1 MAEQNYVE
9 GQEFIGTYPPEAAI
23 WCNNN
28 GYHIEEIGAQEG
40 QRVFKIVKN
49 EIHIPTK
56 QEILA
61 QKEQEYGMN
70 RWQRE
75 GILAEHSEY
84 SDFAKSRAQE
94 LEDLAEEIRQ
104 EQELENLNEEEIE
117 EEQAEPESEEE

>member
-28 GYHIEEIGAQEG
+28 GYHIEEIDSQEG

-49 EIHIPTK
+49 EVHVPTK
-56 QEILA
+56 QEILN

-84 SDFAKSRAQE
+84 SDFAKARAQE

-104 EQELENLNEEEIE
+104 EQEAAEQVEEEE
-117 EEQAEPESEEE
+117 TEEPESEEE

>member
-28 GYHIEEIGAQEG
+28 GYHIEEVTPQDG

-49 EIHIPTK
+49 EIHVPTK
-56 QEILA
+56 QEILN

-104 EQELENLNEEEIE
+104 EQVAAEQTEEETEEQEEPEAE
-117 EEQAEPESEEE
+117 EE